1 MKNTIITL
9 ALVLLAS
16 TASAQY
22 VDDLYGTPVKTTKR
36 TKNTNTISNTQ
47 SAAQQA
53 SRSYSTVSNAVASV
67 SNEELQAELVTSYD
81 VALIRRLNAMRNAT
95 NDQPESYW
103 QLMEQYQAML
113 ERKYNQALYNI
124 VVVGDQMWVEPQS
137 ITALFDGTDPAAGVI
152 KYNNQIRQSG
162 FGTQNTNSNQEAQQN
177 ITINVNVVD
186 SWDRWDYN
194 SWFNPFY
201 GWNRPYYWGRPY

>member
-53 SRSYSTVSNAVASV
+53 SRSYSTVSNA
-67 SNEELQAELVTSYD
+67 
-81 VALIRRLNAMRNAT
+81 
-95 NDQPESYW
+95 
-103 QLMEQYQAML
+103 
-113 ERKYNQALYNI
+113 
-124 VVVGDQMWVEPQS
+124 
-137 ITALFDGTDPAAGVI
+137 
-152 KYNNQIRQSG
+152 
-162 FGTQNTNSNQEAQQN
+162 
-177 ITINVNVVD
+177 
-186 SWDRWDYN
+186 
-194 SWFNPFY
+194 
-201 GWNRPYYWGRPY
+201 